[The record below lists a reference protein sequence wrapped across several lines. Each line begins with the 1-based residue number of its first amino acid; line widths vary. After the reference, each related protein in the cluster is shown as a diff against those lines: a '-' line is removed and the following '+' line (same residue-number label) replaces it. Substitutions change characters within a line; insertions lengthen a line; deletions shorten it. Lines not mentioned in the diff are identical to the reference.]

1 MADVSAPN
9 DGGPGEPGL
18 EFLARVVAGQCH
30 ELTNVCNVMTELCG
44 LHDDLLPRVGAG
56 EPAALA
62 KLGDLPRRLQAQLV
76 RGLAIIANVR
86 RLARGVGAAGQAFD
100 AGEVVAGAVFLAAR
114 EARLRQTSVVAN
126 VPEEPVALEGDPF
139 RLQQAIHLG
148 VELLLVG
155 AAPDGR
161 ITVALEP
168 DPAGIRVTLEGKD
181 PVPRA
186 AAAAARLAVLGA
198 VLQAAAGEVR
208 ETPSHAV
215 PARLVLWFP
224 RRPAARGEVIDAA

>member
-1 MADVSAPN
+1 MTDASAPR

-44 LHDDLLPRVGAG
+44 LQDDLLPRVKAG

-62 KLGDLPRRLQAQLV
+62 KLGDFPRRLQAQLL
-76 RGLAIIANVR
+76 RCLAILANVR
-86 RLARGVGAAGQAFD
+86 RLAHDVDASGQAFD
-100 AGEVVAGAVFLAAR
+100 AREVVARAVFLAAR
-114 EARLRQTSVVAN
+114 AARLRQTSLVAK
-126 VPEEPVALEGDPF
+126 VPEEPVALESDPF
-139 RLQQAIHLG
+139 CLQHAIHLG
-148 VELLLVG
+148 VELLLGG

-168 DPAGIRVTLEGKD
+168 DPAGVRVALEGAD
-181 PVPRA
+181 PVPRDA
-186 AAAAARLAVLGA
+186 AAAACLAALGA

-208 ETPSHAV
+208 EMPHRA

-224 RRPAARGEVIDAA
+224 RRPAAPVEVTDAA